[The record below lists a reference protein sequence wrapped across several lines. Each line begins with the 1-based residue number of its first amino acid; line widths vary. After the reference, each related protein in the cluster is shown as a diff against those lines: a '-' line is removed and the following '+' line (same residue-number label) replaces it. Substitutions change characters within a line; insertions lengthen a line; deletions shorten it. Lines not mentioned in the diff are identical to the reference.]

1 MRSVLTH
8 SGHARVLECGFLVLN
23 CLSTHDASR
32 AYIEDHEQRH
42 GGVLAMALKAVKEH
56 TRSGN
61 FEAVGHAIG
70 ALASFVVDYPHMH
83 APFRASG
90 GVCEMRFASGL
101 RGLTPKNR
109 AVAQRSC
116 ACVGCS
122 SRG

>member
-1 MRSVLTH
+1 MHSVSTH

-90 GVCEMRFASGL
+90 GVGEMRVASGL
-101 RGLTPKNR
+101 RGLTPKSR
-109 AVAQRSC
+109 AVAARISR
-116 ACVGCS
+116 ACDE
-122 SRG
+122 